1 MPKTGTF
8 LSFQQQQQ
16 KKAKTQAGANW
27 HTKNEFKG
35 PEGGQGYVTPKKF
48 KARLIWARRVA
59 VSDYIRKVVEVSNQT
74 AVPAAASLSPINHAN
89 QVAT

>member
-1 MPKTGTF
+1 MPMTGTF

-16 KKAKTQAGANW
+16 KKQKHRLVQIGILKT
-27 HTKNEFKG
+27 EFKG
-35 PEGGQGYVTPKKF
+35 PEGGQGYATPEKF
-48 KARLIWARRVA
+48 KARLIWARRAA

-74 AVPAAASLSPINHAN
+74 AVPTAASLRPINHAN